1 VNFYFWSSK
10 KIFNHFQY
18 IDGIATKNG
27 LHRSLERYYAS
38 FSDACTYFYCIKRNW
53 FIERWGYTIFHSCPV
68 TYICRAGEDSYSRKQ
83 FFDVY
88 RRGYSGIVAKYI
100 PKKHAKDQFWLVK
113 PSALNRGRGI
123 GIFNTLNGIK

>member
-1 VNFYFWSSK
+1 M
-10 KIFNHFQY
+10 FNHFQY

-27 LHRSLERYYAS
+27 LHRSLERYYATFTES
-38 FSDACTYFYCIKRNW
+38 CIRFVVLLSIKL

-88 RRGYSGIVAKYI
+88 RRGYSGIIAKYI
-100 PKKHAKDQFWLVK
+100 PKKHARDQFWLV
-113 PSALNRGRGI
+113 
-123 GIFNTLNGIK
+123 